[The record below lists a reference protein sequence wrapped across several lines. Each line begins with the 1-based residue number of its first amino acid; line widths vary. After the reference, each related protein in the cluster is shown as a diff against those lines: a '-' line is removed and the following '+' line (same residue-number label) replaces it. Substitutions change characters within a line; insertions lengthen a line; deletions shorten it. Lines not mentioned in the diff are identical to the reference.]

1 MIYTPV
7 IRTFIITRITHSVS
21 NILRLLYTCFTFYSN
36 ERFRTIYAVF
46 LTAVC
51 VYTPV
56 LYENKKQEKLA
67 FCLFET
73 FARYSDSARS
83 VNSSI
88 LARYYR
94 DKIFRYSLSFF
105 FLFSFLSRRSSFIAI
120 RSTPAV
126 SNIFHDPPPFP
137 LSSLDRKSHSLGRL
151 ITVKRVYCTA
161 YRLATRSQFQAALA
175 PRFTKVG

>member
-36 ERFRTIYAVF
+36 ERFRTIYAAF

-94 DKIFRYSLSFF
+94 DKIFRSSLSSF

>member
-1 MIYTPV
+1 MFPIYC
-7 IRTFIITRITHSVS
+7 VS
-21 NILRLLYTCFTFYSN
+21 YTLVLLFYSN
-36 ERFRTIYAVF
+36 ERFRTIYAAF

-105 FLFSFLSRRSSFIAI
+105 FLFSFLSRRSSPFAPHPPFRIFFTILPPLCPVWIARAI
-120 RSTPAV
+120 RSA
-126 SNIFHDPPPFP
+126 
-137 LSSLDRKSHSLGRL
+137 G
-151 ITVKRVYCTA
+151 
-161 YRLATRSQFQAALA
+161 
-175 PRFTKVG
+175 

>member
-7 IRTFIITRITHSVS
+7 IKTFIITRITHSVS

-94 DKIFRYSLSFF
+94 DKIFRYSLSSF

-120 RSTPAV
+120 CSTSAV
-126 SNIFHDPPPFP
+126 SNIFHDPPPP

-161 YRLATRSQFQAALA
+161 YRLAPRSQFQAALA

>member
-36 ERFRTIYAVF
+36 ERFRTIYAAF

-94 DKIFRYSLSFF
+94 DKIFDGIRYSLSSF

-126 SNIFHDPPPFP
+126 SNIFHDPPPP
-137 LSSLDRKSHSLGRL
+137 LCPVWIARA
-151 ITVKRVYCTA
+151 I
-161 YRLATRSQFQAALA
+161 RSA
-175 PRFTKVG
+175 G

>member
-94 DKIFRYSLSFF
+94 DKIFRYSLSSF
-105 FLFSFLSRRSSFIAI
+105 FLFSFLSRRSSPFAPHPPFRIFFTILPPLCPVWIARAI
-120 RSTPAV
+120 RSA
-126 SNIFHDPPPFP
+126 
-137 LSSLDRKSHSLGRL
+137 G
-151 ITVKRVYCTA
+151 
-161 YRLATRSQFQAALA
+161 
-175 PRFTKVG
+175 

>member
-36 ERFRTIYAVF
+36 ERFRTIYAAF

-67 FCLFET
+67 FCLFEI

-94 DKIFRYSLSFF
+94 DKIFRYSLSSF
-105 FLFSFLSRRSSFIAI
+105 FLFSFLSRRSSPFAPHPPFRIFFTILPPFLCPVWIARAI
-120 RSTPAV
+120 RSA
-126 SNIFHDPPPFP
+126 
-137 LSSLDRKSHSLGRL
+137 G
-151 ITVKRVYCTA
+151 
-161 YRLATRSQFQAALA
+161 
-175 PRFTKVG
+175 

>member
-36 ERFRTIYAVF
+36 ERFRTIYAAF

-126 SNIFHDPPPFP
+126 SNIFHDPPPFVQFGSQEP
-137 LSSLDRKSHSLGRL
+137 FARQANNRKESILHSISTRDEKPISSCIGPSFH
-151 ITVKRVYCTA
+151 
-161 YRLATRSQFQAALA
+161 
-175 PRFTKVG
+175 